1 LVYWL
6 GWPSQRWHERSP
18 HAPPTFPSWRRV
30 AHNVDQCQHSPT
42 QYIDKDGNF
51 QGLNSIG
58 AVLMKCAA
66 LLARTPGLERR
77 RVSADCDILV
87 LPEDIPAA
95 VGVLRDGRFLPLA
108 TPGRISAR
116 R

>member
-1 LVYWL
+1 MSAARTPHR
-6 GWPSQRWHERSP
+6 PSRHGGGK
-18 HAPPTFPSWRRV
+18 AD
-30 AHNVDQCQHSPT
+30 NVDQCQHSPT